1 MKFIVFNIL
10 FANLLA
16 IGTIKSKAAILNE
29 PFGDTVV
36 VKLKNKN
43 KVIVITAESKN
54 LKSFLD
60 VNLNQIIAD
69 IDSNFKRDSLAA
81 NGGEMEL
88 GLFKRDSTL
97 KIRIIRDGNT
107 NRNSYKA
114 VLEIREKDDTIRK
127 IWNLSAWNGDSHK
140 MKNRIDDIFEIDLGW
155 NNYLESGKLPS
166 DDNKAYGLEP
176 LWSNVV
182 SLRAMKNFYWSKEKP
197 RFSTSVGIEVS
208 WNNYKFENSV
218 IITKGSESV
227 SFDPF
232 LAEQR
237 KIKSK
242 LTISWLNVPVM
253 MQYRARNSS
262 FHFAAG
268 GFAGYRLGSHSKT
281 KFDENGSAKKDHVY
295 TNFYL
300 NSLQYGAR
308 VQVGFYGVDFFGQYN
323 LNELFSKNKGPALTP
338 ISFGFTL

>member
-16 IGTIKSKAAILNE
+16 ISTVKSKAEINN
-29 PFGDTVV
+29 PPSGDTVV

-43 KVIVITAESKN
+43 KVLIITAESKN
-54 LKSFLD
+54 LQSFGS

-69 IDSNFKRDSLAA
+69 IDSSFRRDSILA

-88 GLFKRDSTL
+88 NLFQKDSTL
-97 KIRIIRDGNT
+97 KIRILKDGNRL
-107 NRNSYKA
+107 RNSYKA
-114 VLEIREKDDTIRK
+114 VIEISEKEDTGSRTYYK
-127 IWNLSAWNGDSHK
+127 KTGK
-140 MKNRIDDIFEIDLGW
+140 YKTRKNRIDDIFEIDLGW
-155 NNYLESGKLPS
+155 NNYLESGKIPA
-166 DDNKAYGLEP
+166 DDNKPYGLTP

-182 SLRAMKNFYWSKEKP
+182 SLRAMKNFYWTKEKP
-197 RFSTSVGIEVS
+197 RLSTSIGIEVS
-208 WNNYKFENSV
+208 WNNYKYDNNV

-232 LAEQR
+232 LADKR

-242 LTISWLNVPVM
+242 LTVSWLNVPIM
-253 MQYRARNSS
+253 MHYRARNSS
-262 FHFAAG
+262 FHFGLG

-281 KFDENGSAKKDHVY
+281 KFEENGSTKKDHIY

-338 ISFGFTL
+338 ISFGITL

>member
-16 IGTIKSKAAILNE
+16 IGTIKSKAAIHN
-29 PFGDTVV
+29 PPSGDTVV

-43 KVIVITAESKN
+43 KVMIITAESKN
-54 LKSFLD
+54 LKSFLN

-69 IDSNFKRDSLAA
+69 IDSSFRRDSTLS

-88 GLFKRDSTL
+88 ALFQKDSLL
-97 KIRIIRDGNT
+97 KIRILKDVI
-107 NRNSYKA
+107 RNSYKA
-114 VLEIREKDDTIRK
+114 VLEVREKDDSSQKTFQINSWYGKKEKR
-127 IWNLSAWNGDSHK
+127 
-140 MKNRIDDIFEIDLGW
+140 KNRIDDIFEIDLGW
-155 NNYLESGKLPS
+155 NNYLESGKIPA
-166 DDNKAYGLEP
+166 DENKPYGLKP
-176 LWSNVV
+176 LSSNVI

-197 RFSTSVGIEVS
+197 RFSTSVGVEIS
-208 WNNYKFENSV
+208 WNNYKYDNSV

-232 LAEQR
+232 LADQR
-237 KIKSK
+237 MIKSK
-242 LTISWLNVPVM
+242 LTVSWLNVPVM
-253 MQYRARNSS
+253 MHYRSRNSS
-262 FHFAAG
+262 FHFALG
-268 GFAGYRLGSHSKT
+268 GFSGYRLGSHSKT
-281 KFDENGSAKKDHVY
+281 KFDEKGSTKKDHVN

-308 VQVGFYGVDFFGQYN
+308 VQVGFYGIDFFGQYN

-338 ISFGFTL
+338 ISFGITI